1 MVTLKD
7 GKFGNFQHQAWR
19 RARSIPIDSRASG
32 AGLPKT
38 RKRGKLAN
46 DSAELSGEFGQR
58 PSTELSLSDGK
69 LKPLHVIHHVTK
81 IWQLEVVRLQ

>member
-7 GKFGNFQHQAWR
+7 RKFGNFQHQAWR

-38 RKRGKLAN
+38 PKRGKLAN
-46 DSAELSGEFGQR
+46 DPAAIR
-58 PSTELSLSDGK
+58 
-69 LKPLHVIHHVTK
+69 
-81 IWQLEVVRLQ
+81 

>member
-7 GKFGNFQHQAWR
+7 RQFGNFQHQAWR

-38 RKRGKLAN
+38 LKRDKLAN
-46 DSAELSGEFGQR
+46 DPAAIR
-58 PSTELSLSDGK
+58 
-69 LKPLHVIHHVTK
+69 
-81 IWQLEVVRLQ
+81 

>member
-7 GKFGNFQHQAWR
+7 RQFGNFQHQAWR

-46 DSAELSGEFGQR
+46 DPAAIR
-58 PSTELSLSDGK
+58 
-69 LKPLHVIHHVTK
+69 
-81 IWQLEVVRLQ
+81 